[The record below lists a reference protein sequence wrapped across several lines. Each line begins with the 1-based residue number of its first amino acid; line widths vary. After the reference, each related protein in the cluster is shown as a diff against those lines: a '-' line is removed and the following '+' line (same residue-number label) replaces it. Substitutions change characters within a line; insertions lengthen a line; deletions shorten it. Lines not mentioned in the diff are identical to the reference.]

1 MSQQSDYSLYF
12 LSSFHNFSYICLD
25 LKVTQIDWKLNIDD
39 GSGLFWNIRSSREL
53 SISIVHSRPGSCGAD
68 IITIRSRAAKTEQP
82 LISNY
87 FLGIW
92 SAWARTWR
100 SFNLSATCPKSWHS
114 SCGGASW
121 PRGPS
126 RRRCRRASGC
136 SAGSSRC
143 RPATSASRPSPRWP
157 RVPRAR

>member
-1 MSQQSDYSLYF
+1 MTAVAS
-12 LSSFHNFSYICLD
+12 
-25 LKVTQIDWKLNIDD
+25 
-39 GSGLFWNIRSSREL
+39 FWNIRSSREL
-53 SISIVHSRPGSCGAD
+53 SIVHSRPCSYGAD
-68 IITIRSRAAKTEQP
+68 IITIRSHAAKTEQP

-136 SAGSSRC
+136 LAGSSRC

-157 RVPRAR
+157 RVPRVRYRKNIWIFVEKYYIYSILKKNILSKKKY